1 MEFRY
6 NFKDALKYGFYEL
19 QSARD
24 WYREVTSDVG
34 MHHDLVQWWIRVAT
48 LLILPIAPH
57 FSEHIWSTV
66 LKESK
71 SVQFALWPENTKAI
85 DRTTIDTGVYLRD
98 TTKTLRDAE
107 LSLLKKMNKGKGAQ
121 APYDPKKPKAVRIY
135 VATNFPEWQD
145 ACVQIVKDTYDAER
159 EKVDDAKVRELLI
172 QRGMIKDKKAMP
184 FIQAFKVRFHSSPGL
199 FLLELTM
206 YLLRNEFLSSAQPQP
221 LTDPSPSPKSKS

>member
-1 MEFRY
+1 
-6 NFKDALKYGFYEL
+6 
-19 QSARD
+19 
-24 WYREVTSDVG
+24 

-66 LKESK
+66 LKEPK

-145 ACVQIVKDTYDAER
+145 ACVQIVKDTYDSER

-172 QRGMIKDKKAMP
+172 QKGMIKDKKAMP
-184 FIQAFKVRFHSSPGL
+184 FIQAFKVRF
-199 FLLELTM
+199 
-206 YLLRNEFLSSAQPQP
+206 
-221 LTDPSPSPKSKS
+221 